1 MIKLIQ
7 QPRTLSYLVIAFA
20 LTGCVRFETRMQ
32 ANGDFDYQKTQLVD
46 KYQTGEFSNDEARS
60 KFNIPTLTESQKEI
74 GQLAKNVDIRPPT
87 QLMPVI
93 DGVLL
98 ETGESQSSKIWFN
111 AFTQDDDINNKV
123 WTLLVSYL
131 AENKIEVASR
141 NKNLSQ
147 LQTKVHQQETVYGGS
162 LNESSVI
169 RQSSYRFSLDK
180 QDDGHSVALNVELLT
195 YAESNDGKV
204 LNFKLTDKNKQRIEL
219 RFINNLLEFAYNEQ
233 QEKVLNGLDKQ
244 PLPIK
249 LGFDDNHQIAWIVEN
264 EFSDT
269 WRKLPE
275 LLTLLHFEIIDADKN
290 MGYFLLKFTT
300 PDSDYWQ
307 ENSLNSFKLVNA
319 EYFIQLGE
327 LVGGETSILWLD
339 EEKKSLSDAKVT
351 EIYLSITEQV
361 RQVLLQN
368 EKQVSP
374 L

>member
-1 MIKLIQ
+1 MIKLIKKT
-7 QPRTLSYLVIAFA
+7 RTLSCLVIAFV

-32 ANGDFDYQKTQLVD
+32 ANGDFNYQKTQLGD
-46 KYQTGEFSNDEARS
+46 KYQTGGFSNDEARS
-60 KFNIPTLTESQKEI
+60 KFDIPVLSKSQKES

-98 ETGESQSSKIWFN
+98 ESGESQSSKIWFN
-111 AFTQDDDINNKV
+111 AFAKSDDINDKV
-123 WTLLVSYL
+123 WALLVSYL
-131 AENKIEVASR
+131 AKNKIEIASQ
-141 NKNLSQ
+141 NNV
-147 LQTKVHQQETVYGGS
+147 LQELETELYRQEYIYGGS
-162 LNESSVI
+162 LNESTVI
-169 RQSSYRFSLDK
+169 KQSSYHFLLDK
-180 QDDGHSVALNVELLT
+180 QDSGHSVALNVELLT
-195 YAESNDGKV
+195 YTEESDGKA

-219 RFINNLLEFAYNEQ
+219 RFINDLLEYAYNEQ
-233 QEKVLNGLDKQ
+233 QEKVLNGLDNQ

-249 LGFDDNHQIAWIVEN
+249 LGFDDNHQMAWIVED
-264 EFSDT
+264 EFADT

-275 LLTLLHFEIIDADKN
+275 LLTLLHFEIIEADKN

-300 PDSDYWQ
+300 PDSDYWE
-307 ENSLNSFKLVNA
+307 ENSLHSFKLVNA

-327 LVGGETSILWLD
+327 LAGGETSILWLD
-339 EEKKSLSDAKVT
+339 EDKKVLADAKVT
-351 EIYLSITEQV
+351 EIYLSITKQV